1 MKRSHALALVVA
13 LVAIAVLPNF
23 LKSYGVYLMTLF
35 CVYLMATMGL
45 NLTVGYAGQMSLGHA
60 AFFGI
65 GAYHAAIL
73 LKLGWP
79 FLAVLPV
86 AALACFIVGL
96 ALGFPALRVQ
106 HHYLAFATLGFNV
119 LVYLVMRNE
128 EKVTGGTFGISGI
141 PRPSL
146 FGYSLDGSLA
156 FFYFT
161 FVSVLVLGLVLW
173 WLLRSPWGRAFA
185 ALRDNPIRAESLGI
199 NITAYTLLAFAIGA
213 ACAGI
218 GGVYFAALVQF
229 IEPAPF
235 HVSASLTMLLAI
247 IVGGSGRFFGPVLG
261 TVVVVLLPEW
271 LRFMQNWYLAV
282 FGFAVV
288 ALMIWL
294 PGGLLSIPERFAKGA
309 DEMTAAREISRSEGH
324 AQGLR
329 RDQGRRRRHDVGG
342 PRRDRRR
349 DRTERLG
356 QDDALQQHPGP
367 DQADLGRGRVLR
379 RGRHRHV
386 AARVVAARRRAHL
399 PDAAGLRQA
408 VGARQ
413 PDRRRAGVQGL
424 AARPAAGEAR
434 CRPRAP
440 RRRDDRALP
449 AEARR
454 GRARRNAVLRPA
466 KAHRHR
472 DGVHGRA
479 AARAAGRALRR
490 RQSEPRRPAARA
502 PGPIEQDARAA
513 ASSSSSTTWIS

>member
-1 MKRSHALALVVA
+1 MSRKHCAALAIG

-73 LKLGWP
+73 MKLGWP
-79 FLAVLPV
+79 LLAVLPV
-86 AALACFIVGL
+86 AAVVCFAVGL
-96 ALGFPALRVQ
+96 AVGFPALRVQ

-128 EKVTGGTFGISGI
+128 QSLTGGTFGISGI

-146 FGYSLDGSLA
+146 LGVSFDGNLA
-156 FFYFT
+156 FFYLT
-161 FVSVLVLGLVLW
+161 FVSVLLLGLVLW

-218 GGVYFAALVQF
+218 GGVYFATLVQF

-235 HVSASLTMLLAI
+235 HVASSLTMLLAI

-294 PGGLLSIPERFAKGA
+294 PGGLLSLPER
-309 DEMTAAREISRSEGH
+309 
-324 AQGLR
+324 LR
-329 RDQGRRRRHDVGG
+329 RY
-342 PRRDRRR
+342 
-349 DRTERLG
+349 
-356 QDDALQQHPGP
+356 
-367 DQADLGRGRVLR
+367 
-379 RGRHRHV
+379 
-386 AARVVAARRRAHL
+386 
-399 PDAAGLRQA
+399 
-408 VGARQ
+408 
-413 PDRRRAGVQGL
+413 
-424 AARPAAGEAR
+424 
-434 CRPRAP
+434 
-440 RRRDDRALP
+440 
-449 AEARR
+449 
-454 GRARRNAVLRPA
+454 A
-466 KAHRHR
+466 K
-472 DGVHGRA
+472 
-479 AARAAGRALRR
+479 
-490 RQSEPRRPAARA
+490 
-502 PGPIEQDARAA
+502 
-513 ASSSSSTTWIS
+513 

>member
-1 MKRSHALALVVA
+1 MSRKHCAALAIG

-73 LKLGWP
+73 MKLGWP
-79 FLAVLPV
+79 LLAVLPV
-86 AALACFIVGL
+86 AAVVCFAVGL
-96 ALGFPALRVQ
+96 AVGFPALRVQ

-128 EKVTGGTFGISGI
+128 QSLTGGTFGISGI

-146 FGYSLDGSLA
+146 LGVSFDGNLA
-156 FFYFT
+156 FFYLT
-161 FVSVLVLGLVLW
+161 FVSVLLLGLVLW

-218 GGVYFAALVQF
+218 GGVYFATLVQF

-235 HVSASLTMLLAI
+235 HVASSLTMLLAI
-247 IVGGSGRFFGPVLG
+247 FVGGSGRFFGPVLG

-294 PGGLLSIPERFAKGA
+294 PGGLLSLPER
-309 DEMTAAREISRSEGH
+309 
-324 AQGLR
+324 LR
-329 RDQGRRRRHDVGG
+329 RY
-342 PRRDRRR
+342 
-349 DRTERLG
+349 
-356 QDDALQQHPGP
+356 
-367 DQADLGRGRVLR
+367 
-379 RGRHRHV
+379 
-386 AARVVAARRRAHL
+386 
-399 PDAAGLRQA
+399 
-408 VGARQ
+408 
-413 PDRRRAGVQGL
+413 
-424 AARPAAGEAR
+424 
-434 CRPRAP
+434 
-440 RRRDDRALP
+440 
-449 AEARR
+449 
-454 GRARRNAVLRPA
+454 A
-466 KAHRHR
+466 K
-472 DGVHGRA
+472 
-479 AARAAGRALRR
+479 
-490 RQSEPRRPAARA
+490 
-502 PGPIEQDARAA
+502 
-513 ASSSSSTTWIS
+513 

>member
-1 MKRSHALALVVA
+1 MSRKHVLALVVA
-13 LVAIAVLPNF
+13 LIAVAVLPNF

-35 CVYLMATMGL
+35 CVYLMATLGL
-45 NLTVGYAGQMSLGHA
+45 NLTVGYAGQMSLGQA

-79 FLAVLPV
+79 FFAVLPL
-86 AALACFIVGL
+86 AALDCFVVGL

-106 HHYLAFATLGFNV
+106 HHYLAFATLGFNI

-128 EKVTGGTFGISGI
+128 QNLTGGTFGISGI

-146 FGYSLDGSLA
+146 LGFSVDGNLA

-161 FVSVLVLGLVLW
+161 FVSVLLLGVVLW

-218 GGVYFAALVQF
+218 GGVYFATLVQF

-235 HVSASLTMLLAI
+235 HVASSLTMLLAV

-294 PGGLLSIPERFAKGA
+294 PGGLLSIRERFAK
-309 DEMTAAREISRSEGH
+309 
-324 AQGLR
+324 
-329 RDQGRRRRHDVGG
+329 
-342 PRRDRRR
+342 
-349 DRTERLG
+349 
-356 QDDALQQHPGP
+356 
-367 DQADLGRGRVLR
+367 
-379 RGRHRHV
+379 
-386 AARVVAARRRAHL
+386 RA
-399 PDAAGLRQA
+399 
-408 VGARQ
+408 
-413 PDRRRAGVQGL
+413 
-424 AARPAAGEAR
+424 
-434 CRPRAP
+434 
-440 RRRDDRALP
+440 
-449 AEARR
+449 
-454 GRARRNAVLRPA
+454 
-466 KAHRHR
+466 K
-472 DGVHGRA
+472 
-479 AARAAGRALRR
+479 
-490 RQSEPRRPAARA
+490 
-502 PGPIEQDARAA
+502 
-513 ASSSSSTTWIS
+513 